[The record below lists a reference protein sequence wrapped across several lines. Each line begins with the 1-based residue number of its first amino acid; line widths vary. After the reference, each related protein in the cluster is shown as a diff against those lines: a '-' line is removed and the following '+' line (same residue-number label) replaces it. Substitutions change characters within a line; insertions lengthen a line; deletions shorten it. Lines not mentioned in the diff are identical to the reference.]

1 MRFLRADLRFDS
13 SFQIFSPFS
22 KVRILLALDLRV
34 SRVLFSFFFSKCPI
48 ESDFYSNF
56 SVARGWFL
64 LKFPKFPRTNRTNPF
79 GIRFHCS
86 SMIVI
91 RYSGRRFGT
100 GAKSNGFPGETLE
113 ARSVLLARRG
123 AWPARA
129 EKWRLRR
136 ATCSARQ
143 IRGGLSDVK
152 VAGGRSTVN
161 YAQFSWD
168 LFSQGVA
175 LAAPSDRFLWDYA
188 WMIKAPDA
196 VPCIAR
202 AFQSFFSFF
211 PPPMTRG
218 NLSLFTCFVH
228 PKKEKERGRERKLRK
243 EGILKLIII
252 VISLFYRFA
261 RKQATLSFQL
271 NFNNSWINRRQASI
285 FQTISL

>member
-1 MRFLRADLRFDS
+1 MSDRKRFLFKFQRRTGLVS
-13 SFQIFSPFS
+13 SQIS
-22 KVRILLALDLRV
+22 KVSAHEQN
-34 SRVLFSFFFSKCPI
+34 
-48 ESDFYSNF
+48 ES
-56 SVARGWFL
+56 
-64 LKFPKFPRTNRTNPF
+64 

-211 PPPMTRG
+211 PHLWLG
-218 NLSLFTCFVH
+218 ETCLCLPVSFIQ
-228 PKKEKERGRERKLRK
+228 KKKKRGRERKLRK

>member
-1 MRFLRADLRFDS
+1 MSDRKRFLFKFQRRTGLVS
-13 SFQIFSPFS
+13 SQIS
-22 KVRILLALDLRV
+22 KVSAHEQN
-34 SRVLFSFFFSKCPI
+34 
-48 ESDFYSNF
+48 ES
-56 SVARGWFL
+56 
-64 LKFPKFPRTNRTNPF
+64 

-211 PPPMTRG
+211 PQLWLGETCLCLPVSFIQKKKKREGEKG
-218 NLSLFTCFVH
+218 NC
-228 PKKEKERGRERKLRK
+228 
-243 EGILKLIII
+243 
-252 VISLFYRFA
+252 A
-261 RKQATLSFQL
+261 RKVF
-271 NFNNSWINRRQASI
+271 
-285 FQTISL
+285 

>member
-13 SFQIFSPFS
+13 SFQIFSPLS
-22 KVRILLALDLRV
+22 KVRILLALDLEF
-34 SRVLFSFFFSKCPI
+34 LEFSFLFFFQMSDRKRFLFKFQRRTGLVSSQISKVSAHEQN
-48 ESDFYSNF
+48 ES
-56 SVARGWFL
+56 
-64 LKFPKFPRTNRTNPF
+64 

-161 YAQFSWD
+161 YAQFS
-168 LFSQGVA
+168 
-175 LAAPSDRFLWDYA
+175 
-188 WMIKAPDA
+188 
-196 VPCIAR
+196 
-202 AFQSFFSFF
+202 
-211 PPPMTRG
+211 
-218 NLSLFTCFVH
+218 
-228 PKKEKERGRERKLRK
+228 
-243 EGILKLIII
+243 
-252 VISLFYRFA
+252 
-261 RKQATLSFQL
+261 
-271 NFNNSWINRRQASI
+271 
-285 FQTISL
+285 

>member
-1 MRFLRADLRFDS
+1 MSDRKRFLFKFQRRTGLVS
-13 SFQIFSPFS
+13 SQIS
-22 KVRILLALDLRV
+22 KVSAHEQN
-34 SRVLFSFFFSKCPI
+34 
-48 ESDFYSNF
+48 ES
-56 SVARGWFL
+56 
-64 LKFPKFPRTNRTNPF
+64 

-175 LAAPSDRFLWDYA
+175 APSDRFLWDYA

-211 PPPMTRG
+211 PHLWLGETCLCLPVSFIQKKKKREGEKG
-218 NLSLFTCFVH
+218 NC
-228 PKKEKERGRERKLRK
+228 
-243 EGILKLIII
+243 
-252 VISLFYRFA
+252 A
-261 RKQATLSFQL
+261 RKVF
-271 NFNNSWINRRQASI
+271 
-285 FQTISL
+285 

>member
-1 MRFLRADLRFDS
+1 MFISETSSLTCPLPPTFSSFLFRYLLYFPFFLFFLFLPLISATFVRAVSSSRFKIRFELPNFFPPFQGEDSSSSRLTSFSSSLFFFFFQMSDRKRFLFKFQRRTGLVS
-13 SFQIFSPFS
+13 SQIS
-22 KVRILLALDLRV
+22 KVSAHEQN
-34 SRVLFSFFFSKCPI
+34 
-48 ESDFYSNF
+48 ES
-56 SVARGWFL
+56 
-64 LKFPKFPRTNRTNPF
+64 

-161 YAQFSWD
+161 YAQFS
-168 LFSQGVA
+168 
-175 LAAPSDRFLWDYA
+175 
-188 WMIKAPDA
+188 
-196 VPCIAR
+196 
-202 AFQSFFSFF
+202 
-211 PPPMTRG
+211 
-218 NLSLFTCFVH
+218 
-228 PKKEKERGRERKLRK
+228 
-243 EGILKLIII
+243 
-252 VISLFYRFA
+252 
-261 RKQATLSFQL
+261 
-271 NFNNSWINRRQASI
+271 
-285 FQTISL
+285 

>member
-1 MRFLRADLRFDS
+1 MSDRKRFLFKFQRRTGLVS
-13 SFQIFSPFS
+13 SQIS
-22 KVRILLALDLRV
+22 KVSAHEQN
-34 SRVLFSFFFSKCPI
+34 
-48 ESDFYSNF
+48 ES
-56 SVARGWFL
+56 
-64 LKFPKFPRTNRTNPF
+64 

-211 PPPMTRG
+211 PHLWLGETCLCLPD
-218 NLSLFTCFVH
+218 LFRSS
-228 PKKEKERGRERKLRK
+228 KKRKRERERKEIAQGRYFK
-243 EGILKLIII
+243 IDNHRNF
-252 VISLFYRFA
+252 SF
-261 RKQATLSFQL
+261 LSF
-271 NFNNSWINRRQASI
+271 RKKASHS
-285 FQTISL
+285 FFPA